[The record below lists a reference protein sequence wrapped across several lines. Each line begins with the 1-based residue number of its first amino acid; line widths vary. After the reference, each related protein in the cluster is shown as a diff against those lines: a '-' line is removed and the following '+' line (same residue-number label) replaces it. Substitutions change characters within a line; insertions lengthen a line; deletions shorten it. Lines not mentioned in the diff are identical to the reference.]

1 MARDLNLIPISDDVE
16 EHLQQFIV
24 SFYSQNTLPKEL
36 LLPQNIDKTL
46 LSEVLDCKILIPQK
60 GEKLSLVQMACKNAQ
75 ESLEKKFSLMEKNQ
89 KATIGAIE
97 ELGKILNIPTP
108 HVIEL
113 FDNSHIQ
120 GAYSVAGMVCF
131 KDGVPSKK
139 DYRKFKIKTVEGP
152 DDYASMRE
160 VVYRRYYRLLM
171 EQQVM
176 PDMII
181 VDGGLGQIHAAKEV
195 VDSLSLNIVVCG
207 LAKDDKHSTAMLLDS
222 NGERVEIHPKSSL
235 FFLLTRMQDEVHRYA
250 ISFHKNVRNK
260 SMVNSILDDVEGI
273 GQKRKK
279 DLLKHFKSLKRMKE
293 ASIEEISEVIPLN
306 VAKELYNV
314 LHSEHTSS

>member
-1 MARDLNLIPISDDVE
+1 
-16 EHLQQFIV
+16 
-24 SFYSQNTLPKEL
+24 
-36 LLPQNIDKTL
+36 
-46 LSEVLDCKILIPQK
+46 
-60 GEKLSLVQMACKNAQ
+60 MACKNAQ